1 MIGILC
7 YLYIFALS
15 STAYAKE
22 LDHNDLT
29 EHTLAHWI
37 DPPVHPVLNIYMFN
51 LTNPDEF
58 LQGAKPRY
66 DEIGPY
72 VFTDKWEKDNVQ
84 WKNGDD
90 SIEYSQLRYF
100 KFKPGPSK
108 GQLRDEIIIPNIPM
122 ITALNSMKNGSPL
135 VKRALGSI
143 FNVLKQDK
151 FIKSTVR
158 KILFGLDN
166 PLIKLGNDV
175 LPEDKKYPF
184 PLFGLFVGR
193 NATDRGTTE
202 VKTGLKNRDE
212 LGKIVKIDKKSKLK
226 WWFGDKCNEV
236 KGTDGFIYKPNVKKS
251 DVLHVFNRDLCRS
264 IPLVFEK
271 DIVDKN
277 GIPGYRYVQTHIHM
291 LKITKIVCPN

>member
-1 MIGILC
+1 M
-7 YLYIFALS
+7 
-15 STAYAKE
+15 
-22 LDHNDLT
+22 
-29 EHTLAHWI
+29 
-37 DPPVHPVLNIYMFN
+37 
-51 LTNPDEF
+51 
-58 LQGAKPRY
+58 
-66 DEIGPY
+66 
-72 VFTDKWEKDNVQ
+72 
-84 WKNGDD
+84 
-90 SIEYSQLRYF
+90 
-100 KFKPGPSK
+100 
-108 GQLRDEIIIPNIPM
+108 
-122 ITALNSMKNGSPL
+122 
-135 VKRALGSI
+135 KRALGSI

-236 KGTDGFIYKPNVKKS
+236 K
-251 DVLHVFNRDLCRS
+251 
-264 IPLVFEK
+264 
-271 DIVDKN
+271 
-277 GIPGYRYVQTHIHM
+277 
-291 LKITKIVCPN
+291 